1 MSKLLT
7 LHRGGELVT
16 ETELGLVT
24 TPEATK
30 THYPIPHTELLRTV
44 KETLLGGGGY
54 VCDREEHALANA
66 GQRYFGV
73 LQLRSANVSYND
85 RSLCVGIRN
94 SHDKTFTA
102 GLVMGNRVFCCD
114 NLSFSGEVTLSRKH
128 TRFIVDDL
136 NRLVAAASSRLI
148 SCGKLQ
154 DVRFEAYKTAA
165 IDDRDASYMILQALS
180 NKAITTQ
187 KVDDVWDQW
196 RKPNHEEFAE
206 RSVWSLFNAFT
217 EIYKGDSLDLVR
229 KRSQQLHGTFD
240 AHLGLSLAV

>member
-1 MSKLLT
+1 MGLLT

-16 ETELGLVT
+16 ANELASVP
-24 TPEATK
+24 TPEPTK
-30 THYPIPHTELLRTV
+30 THYPISHLSLLDTV
-44 KETLLGGGGY
+44 KRTMLGGGGF

-73 LQLRSANVSYND
+73 LQLRSADSTYSD

-128 TRFIVDDL
+128 TRFIMSDL
-136 NRLVAAASSRLI
+136 NRLVVAAA
-148 SCGKLQ
+148 GKLLSCAKIQ
-154 DVRFEAYKTAA
+154 DVRFEAYKATP
-165 IDDRDASYMILQALS
+165 IDDREASYMILQSLT

-187 KVDDVWDQW
+187 KVDDVWGQW
-196 RKPNHEEFAE
+196 NKPNHEEFAE
-206 RSVWSLFNAFT
+206 RNVWSLFNAFT
-217 EIYKGDSLDLVR
+217 EVYKGDSLDLVR
-229 KRSQQLHGTFD
+229 KRSQLLHGTFD
-240 AHLGLSLAV
+240 SHIGLSLAV